1 MSRRAALWSW
11 RSRMS
16 ECLPCRSSV
25 PLSASHP
32 VRLACPVEGTVSGR
46 TRPGMRCP
54 EPVRSWRPSW
64 TPDTAAWTL
73 DGDQAGGRFGTA
85 GLAEGGHAHCRL
97 SGQSQDE
104 QAAWLAVAGWLG
116 AWSGAGRRRC
126 PPLGRRRPDWSV
138 PIGKAVTVN
147 WGCPADRTVERSA
160 MSVARS
166 AHCRVFA
173 GGTDRRRRCPGRVS
187 GGRTL
192 AEAGAQTDCAHVRQ
206 GTGEVLEVPTRRSRV
221 GCAGRR
227 AAPARK
233 PAPATDRVDGRVWRR
248 VGHRVSV
255 SGSRLSALAGR
266 GSARWC
272 VVPRRADRLAGAV
285 GRIARHV
292 LQG

>member
-1 MSRRAALWSW
+1 MKLRRSLYARPVIVRGEQCAEARLGPRSDTKQLPGHCRGNGRAGSVAIAEPTLVAKPQTPAPQERLGVSRRAALWSW

-116 AWSGAGRRRC
+116 AWSARWAPEVSAAWPSPSGPVRTHRLGGHLELGMSGRPDGQEVRHV
-126 PPLGRRRPDWSV
+126 RRPVS
-138 PIGKAVTVN
+138 PL
-147 WGCPADRTVERSA
+147 
-160 MSVARS
+160 
-166 AHCRVFA
+166 
-173 GGTDRRRRCPGRVS
+173 PGVR
-187 GGRTL
+187 GRN
-192 AEAGAQTDCAHVRQ
+192 
-206 GTGEVLEVPTRRSRV
+206 
-221 GCAGRR
+221 
-227 AAPARK
+227 
-233 PAPATDRVDGRVWRR
+233 
-248 VGHRVSV
+248 
-255 SGSRLSALAGR
+255 
-266 GSARWC
+266 
-272 VVPRRADRLAGAV
+272 
-285 GRIARHV
+285 
-292 LQG
+292 